1 MLEDTRSHFVMIFQS
16 HRGMYQLDNDRTYAL
31 VLDRGY
37 PEWLN
42 IDFFSNMLRD
52 NYEINFYLALLIQI
66 EVDYDDNP
74 FTQFSQIRRFF
85 LNNFKKNLVSIDKE
99 GVWSL
104 PEDEIKKAICTYASV
119 ARLCRS
125 SAGLAGS
132 QRFISMQRLPACR

>member
-1 MLEDTRSHFVMIFQS
+1 MLEDTSSHFVMIFQS

-42 IDFFSNMLRD
+42 IDLYSVMLRN

-74 FTQFSQIRRFF
+74 FTKFSQIRRFF
-85 LNNFKKNLVSIDKE
+85 LNNFKKNLVSADKE

-104 PEDEIKKAICTYASV
+104 PEDEIKKAIFKHFQLNPYNIVSTQGIWQEEFEA
-119 ARLCRS
+119 AI
-125 SAGLAGS
+125 
-132 QRFISMQRLPACR
+132 QNKP

>member
-104 PEDEIKKAICTYASV
+104 PEDEIKKAIFKHFQSNSYNIVSTQGIWQEEFDAAIQNKS
-119 ARLCRS
+119 
-125 SAGLAGS
+125 
-132 QRFISMQRLPACR
+132 